1 MVNSSFHTEI
11 CCTYFGKQP
20 MIHEPYL
27 CIFSAL
33 DWYLSAGL
41 TRGTSRT
48 RGWSRGAL
56 RGFGASL
63 GTATLL
69 RLVVAKQRRAS
80 LRAGTEVLTG
90 RKAAV
95 RVLFLQSLVAMLVW
109 MGWAAN

>member
-1 MVNSSFHTEI
+1 MS
-11 CCTYFGKQP
+11 
-20 MIHEPYL
+20 HEPYL
-27 CIFSAL
+27 CMFSAL

-48 RGWSRGAL
+48 WGWSRGAL

-69 RLVVAKQRRAS
+69 RVVVAKHRDRAS
-80 LRAGTEVLTG
+80 LRAWTEGLAG

-95 RVLFLQSLVAMLVW
+95 RALFLQSLVAMVSI
-109 MGWAAN
+109 GAGRPIDRRSCQRP